1 MHISEMEI
9 QVRYAETDQMGVVYH
24 ANYIIWF
31 ELGRTRLIEELG
43 FKYADME
50 NYGYLSPVVDVQA
63 SYKKPVKY
71 GEKAFVRTWVEE
83 YNGIRTVYHY
93 EILNEQRE
101 LCVEGSSTHVVVKK
115 ETFKP
120 VSLKKVFPNW
130 HLAYEQAKKQNNTNN
145 H

>member
-1 MHISEMEI
+1 MLVSEIEI

-43 FKYADME
+43 FRYADME
-50 NYGYLSPVVDVQA
+50 QYGYLSPVLEVQA
-63 SYKKPVKY
+63 SFKKPVRY

-93 EILNEQRE
+93 QILNEQRE
-101 LCVEGSSTHVVVKK
+101 LCVEGRTAHAVVKK

-120 VSLKKVFPNW
+120 VSLKKTFPEW
-130 HLAYEQAKKQNNTNN
+130 HEAYERAKKQ
-145 H
+145 